1 MPSSF
6 SQTPNWQERKT
17 VKSIKAGLSAIDT
30 PTADQLKDF
39 RLHLMMH
46 LQTSLDTEQLLRTFF
61 TEVQHLIP
69 LTGCD
74 YLNCD
79 AGLSLH
85 MGTPGRHRC
94 NYQLSLN
101 DEQYGEIT
109 FTHRLRLA
117 EQDLALLESIMDTL
131 IYPLRNSLT
140 HRKAIATAMIDPLTG
155 LSNRG
160 AMAITLNREIDRSRR
175 LQQDMSV
182 LMIDIDHF
190 KQLNDRYGH
199 LAGDDVLR
207 NVARALEDCVR
218 ACDACF
224 RFGGEEFLVLL
235 SNSNLPLARQVAERI
250 RQTIQTVCR
259 SPDPKKPIT
268 VSVGLA
274 HYENEN
280 DWPEL
285 VTRADKALYQAKA
298 AGRNRVVASHV
309 RNHEGEWV

>member
-6 SQTPNWQERKT
+6 SPSPNWQERKA
-17 VKSIKAGLSAIDT
+17 IKQQNGGLTAIDT
-30 PTADQLKDF
+30 PSNDQLREF
-39 RLHLMMH
+39 RLQLMMQ
-46 LQTSLDTEQLLRTFF
+46 LQTSLDTEHLLRTFF
-61 TEVQHLIP
+61 NEVQHLIP

-74 YLNCD
+74 YVNGNADL
-79 AGLSLH
+79 ALH
-85 MGTPGRHRC
+85 LGSPGRHRC

-101 DEQYGEIT
+101 DEQFGDLT
-109 FTHRLRLA
+109 FTHRQRLA

-131 IYPLRNSLT
+131 IYPLRNSLNY
-140 HRKAIATAMIDPLTG
+140 RKAIATAMIDPLTG

-207 NVARALEDCVR
+207 NVAKALEDCVR
-218 ACDACF
+218 GCDACF

-250 RQTIQTVCR
+250 RQTIQSVCR
-259 SPDPKKPIT
+259 SPDPNRPIT

-285 VTRADKALYQAKA
+285 VARADKALYQAKA
-298 AGRNRVVASHV
+298 AGRNRVVPSHV

>member
-1 MPSSF
+1 M
-6 SQTPNWQERKT
+6 
-17 VKSIKAGLSAIDT
+17 
-30 PTADQLKDF
+30 
-39 RLHLMMH
+39 HMMMH

-61 TEVQHLIP
+61 NEIQHLVSVI
-69 LTGCD
+69 GCD
-74 YLNCD
+74 YVNSD
-79 AGLSLH
+79 AGLALH
-85 MGTPGRHRC
+85 EGSVGKHRC
-94 NYQLSLN
+94 SYQLTLN
-101 DEQYGEIT
+101 DENFGDIT
-109 FTHRLRLA
+109 FSHRHRLP
-117 EQDLALLESIMDTL
+117 EKDLSLLESVMDTL

-140 HRKAIATAMIDPLTG
+140 HRKAIASAMIDPLTG

-175 LQQDMSV
+175 LDQDMSV
-182 LMIDIDHF
+182 LMVDIDGF

-207 NVARALEDCVR
+207 QVARLLEDCVR

-235 SNSNLPLARQVAERI
+235 SNSNLPLARQVAERV
-250 RQTIQTVCR
+250 RQTIQNATR
-259 SPDPKKPIT
+259 SPDPAKPVT

-274 HYENEN
+274 HYENES

-285 VTRADKALYQAKA
+285 VSRADKALYKAKE

>member
-6 SQTPNWQERKT
+6 SQTPTWQERKT
-17 VKSIKAGLSAIDT
+17 IKSSKAGLSSIDT
-30 PTADQLKDF
+30 PTAEQLKDF

-61 TEVQHLIP
+61 NEVQHLIP
-69 LTGCD
+69 LSSCEYRNG
-74 YLNCD
+74 D
-79 AGLSLH
+79 AGLSVTL
-85 MGTPGRHRC
+85 GNPGRHRC

-101 DEQYGEIT
+101 DDQYGEIT
-109 FTHRLRLA
+109 FTHRYRLA
-117 EQDLALLESIMDTL
+117 EHDLSLLESIMDTL

-160 AMAITLNREIDRSRR
+160 AMALTLNREIDRSRR

-182 LMIDIDHF
+182 LMIDIDNF

-207 NVARALEDCVR
+207 QVARTLEDCVR

-224 RFGGEEFLVLL
+224 RFGGEEFLILL
-235 SNSNLPLARQVAERI
+235 SNSNLPLARQVAERV
-250 RQTIQTVCR
+250 RQTIQTVNR
-259 SPDPKKPIT
+259 SPDPSKPIT

-285 VTRADKALYQAKA
+285 VSRADKALYQAKA